1 MENASL
7 RSGGNKLIEIF
18 CENGKKWRIKS
29 QLVKKRENKSKIQLV
44 AMTTKKVS
52 VKITLAV

>member
-1 MENASL
+1 MENKIAT
-7 RSGGNKLIEIF
+7 IVE
-18 CENGKKWRIKS
+18 
-29 QLVKKRENKSKIQLV
+29 KRENKSKIQLV